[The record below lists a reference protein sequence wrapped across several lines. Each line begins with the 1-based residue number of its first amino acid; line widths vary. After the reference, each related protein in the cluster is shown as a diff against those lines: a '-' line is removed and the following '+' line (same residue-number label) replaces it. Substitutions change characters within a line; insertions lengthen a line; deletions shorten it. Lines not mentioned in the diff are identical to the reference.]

1 MKKFLATAAFLA
13 TLITFSAAFA
23 SVKVFFVA
31 NCNES
36 ITLRDAPSV
45 NARELAQIPLNQG
58 VVFIDYADNGFYR
71 VSFGRHTGYALADYL
86 SEKEP
91 EGLPVGMLIKRAT
104 LFESPSTHSN
114 AIREI
119 ISGHWVCYIGDAYSA
134 SYPDEGPDFYLIKAP
149 NGAYGYILADRVDWN
164 YRRR

>member
-1 MKKFLATAAFLA
+1 MKKFLATF
-13 TLITFSAAFA
+13 ITFSAAFA
-23 SVKVFFVA
+23 SVQVFFVA

-45 NARELAQIPLNQG
+45 NANEIAQIPLNQG

-71 VSFGRHTGYALADYL
+71 VSYGRHTGYALANYL
-86 SEKEP
+86 SENEP

-114 AIREI
+114 VITTI
-119 ISGHWVCYIGDAYSA
+119 ISGHWVDYIDDAYFST
-134 SYPDEGPDFYLIKAP
+134 SDVPDFYLVRLP
-149 NGAYGYILADRVDWN
+149 GGTYGYITADKVDWN